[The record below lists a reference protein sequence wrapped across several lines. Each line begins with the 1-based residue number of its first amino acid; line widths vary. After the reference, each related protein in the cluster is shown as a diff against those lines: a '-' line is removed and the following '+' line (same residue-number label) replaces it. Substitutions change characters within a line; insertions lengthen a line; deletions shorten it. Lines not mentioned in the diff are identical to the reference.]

1 MAMDLRKIKTL
12 IDLLEASDLVEIEV
26 KEGDDAVRISRATE
40 ATSVA
45 APVAV
50 TAPAPAAAAAPT
62 AAEPSEAAPAAAP
75 AVAGSKITSPMVGTF
90 YIAPSP
96 EAPPFVE
103 VGQQVQRGDTICII
117 EAMKMFNQIEAEKSG
132 TIKAILVES
141 GQPVE
146 YGQDL
151 FVIEE

>member
-12 IDLLEASDLVEIEV
+12 IELLEASDLAEIEV
-26 KEGDDAVRISRATE
+26 KEGDDAVRISRPSAMPV
-40 ATSVA
+40 AA

-50 TAPAPAAAAAPT
+50 
-62 AAEPSEAAPAAAP
+62 AAPAAAP
-75 AVAGSKITSPMVGTF
+75 APTAAPAAEASTHNESTANAGVTISSPMVGTF
-90 YIAPSP
+90 YMAPSP

-103 VGQQVQRGDTICII
+103 VGQHVNRGDTVCII

-146 YGQDL
+146 FGQDL

>member
-12 IDLLEASDLVEIEV
+12 IELLEASDLAEIEV
-26 KEGDDAVRISRATE
+26 KEGDDAVRISRPSA
-40 ATSVA
+40 VA
-45 APVAV
+45 APVA
-50 TAPAPAAAAAPT
+50 APAVVAAAPAAAAAPLASDNSPVT
-62 AAEPSEAAPAAAP
+62 AAPSANAQGATI
-75 AVAGSKITSPMVGTF
+75 SSPMVGTF
-90 YIAPSP
+90 YLAPSP

-103 VGQQVQRGDTICII
+103 IGQQVNRGDTVCII

-146 YGQDL
+146 FGQDL

>member
-26 KEGDDAVRISRATE
+26 KEGEDAVRISRAS
-40 ATSVA
+40 AA

-50 TAPAPAAAAAPT
+50 PVTAAAAPV
-62 AAEPSEAAPAAAP
+62 AAPAANEVPVAP
-75 AVAGSKITSPMVGTF
+75 TVSTGTKITSPMVGTF
-90 YIAPSP
+90 FIAPSP

-103 VGQQVQRGDTICII
+103 VGQQVHRGDTICII

-132 TIKAILVES
+132 VIKAILVES

-146 YGQDL
+146 YDQDL